1 LFPRLVFIEI
11 IEAQISLVHSSNTRL
26 GLSPRSQPSR
36 SLSDSLVLGAEA
48 EAPRTLS
55 CYLGHARPNAIK
67 NGFTA
72 EDFVYFGTAQLCFEK
87 STKALCDGRYW
98 PTALLNLH
106 VFIEWEIKTRG
117 YSLGTATQRLIH
129 AGHQISIKY

>member
-1 LFPRLVFIEI
+1 MQDQTPSKM
-11 IEAQISLVHSSNTRL
+11 ASLLKILSILELSNCAL
-26 GLSPRSQPSR
+26 
-36 SLSDSLVLGAEA
+36 
-48 EAPRTLS
+48 
-55 CYLGHARPNAIK
+55 K
-67 NGFTA
+67 
-72 EDFVYFGTAQLCFEK
+72 K